1 MAFATK
7 YKNGIVTIIC
17 YLYIML
23 FVYAAVS
30 KLLDFENFR
39 VQIAQSPLLTAYAGF
54 IAYCVI
60 IFEVGCALLLSISSR
75 PLLGLYATYVL
86 MLLFSNYIFLI
97 LNFSPYVPCSCG
109 GILDD
114 MGWTE
119 HLIFNLVFVLL
130 AALAILYFPKK
141 IKNLKKVSLKLG
153 GLTLSSIGLMFLLF
167 ITSETIVHH
176 RNNFVRRIPPFAAT
190 KSHQKK
196 LLYNSYYLAG
206 ADKENVYLGN
216 TSAPS
221 FVTVFDSALRNH
233 KVHRIHLDDHGI
245 PFSRIKIA
253 VQPPHFFV
261 SDGTVPCVFR
271 GNVADWN
278 AFPIIKGLQ
287 VFTHSVAVDSNSVL
301 FRASTKKF
309 GNVLGTL
316 SATSN
321 NNVSYKYNLLQKQKD
336 GFFDTDGSMNYSE
349 ASRRFIYLYRYRNQY
364 IVTDKYLNLIHRG
377 NTIDTTTTANIQTK
391 YISSKKQVKFS
402 APPQTVN
409 RHSAL
414 HKNLLFVNSL
424 LAGKYDPESMSK
436 HASVIDVYNINNTSY
451 MMSFYI
457 YKEDGVAFDDFLVN
471 DTHLF
476 ALFGKTLV
484 VYRLHPFLTKEYKN

>member
-1 MAFATK
+1 MVLSNKFK
-7 YKNGIVTIIC
+7 EISVEVIC
-17 YLYIML
+17 YFYILL
-23 FVYAAVS
+23 FVYAAVN
-30 KLLDFENFR
+30 KIIDFENFQ
-39 VQIAQSPLLTAYAGF
+39 VQLAQSPLLTAYAGF
-54 IAYCVI
+54 IAYSVI
-60 IFEVGCALLLSISSR
+60 FFEVGCALLLSINR
-75 PLLGLYATYVL
+75 LQLLGLYVAYVL
-86 MLLFSNYIFLI
+86 MLLFSIYIFLI
-97 LNFSPYVPCSCG
+97 LNFSPYIPCSCG

-119 HLIFNLVFVLL
+119 HLIFNLMFVLL

-141 IKNLKKVSLKLG
+141 IKNSKKIRLKLG
-153 GLTLSSIGLMFLLF
+153 VLTLSSIGLMFLLF

-190 KSHQKK
+190 KSHEKK

-221 FVTVFDSALRNH
+221 FVTVFDSALTNQ

-271 GNVADWN
+271 GNIADWK
-278 AFPIIKGLQ
+278 ALPIIKGLQ
-287 VFTHSVAVDSNSVL
+287 VFTHAVAVDSNSIL

-316 SATSN
+316 SATSKK
-321 NNVSYKYNLLQKQKD
+321 NVSYEYNLLQKQKD
-336 GFFDTDGSMNYSE
+336 GFFDTDGSMNYSN
-349 ASRRFIYLYRYRNQY
+349 ASERFVYLYRYRNQY

-424 LAGKYDPESMSK
+424 LAGKYDPKSMSK
-436 HASVIDVYNINNTSY
+436 HASVIDVYNINNISY
-451 MMSFYI
+451 LMSFYI
-457 YKEDGVAFDDFLVN
+457 YKEDGAAFDDFIVN

-484 VYRLHPFLTKEYKN
+484 VYKLHPFLRKEYKN